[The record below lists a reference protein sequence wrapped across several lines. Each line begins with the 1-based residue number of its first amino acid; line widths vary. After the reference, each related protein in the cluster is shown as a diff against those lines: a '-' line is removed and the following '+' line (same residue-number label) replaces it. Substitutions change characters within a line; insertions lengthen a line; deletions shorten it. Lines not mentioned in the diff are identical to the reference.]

1 MYRTVLH
8 TYFCWCR
15 VKTNLQN
22 RLSRIEKVLHDI
34 VEKNNHETPIISSHD
49 ANGSDRISASG
60 LLAHPQNVNS
70 GFMTSGQIN
79 VDSDQRNHVS
89 FGGVVNHEFQ
99 LTSDTRNTQISENNS
114 QNQLSTEPIR
124 SLYEVT
130 KRQSFQRDSDA
141 EESANNSSVPEN
153 ADGDI
158 ITNGIISAHEAQELF
173 D

>member
-1 MYRTVLH
+1 
-8 TYFCWCR
+8 

-34 VEKNNHETPIISSHD
+34 VEKNNHETPTISPHNND
-49 ANGSDRISASG
+49 PERMDTSG
-60 LLAHPQNVNS
+60 LLSQPQNANNE
-70 GFMTSGQIN
+70 FMPSSQIN

-89 FGGVVNHEFQ
+89 FGGVVNNEFP
-99 LTSDTRNTQISENNS
+99 LTSGARETQLSESNS

-130 KRQSFQRDSDA
+130 KRQSFQRGSDTDKTG
-141 EESANNSSVPEN
+141 NNSSVPEN
-153 ADGDI
+153 TDGDI
-158 ITNGIISAHEAQELF
+158 ITKGIISAHEAQELF